1 MFGLMT
7 KADKEET
14 AQELVTLKDENG
26 QLQDKIAQLESRL
39 SITEAELEN
48 SKADSARDDL
58 IKVIFSGYED
68 GVHFLQKNSQEN
80 LDLLADVNTL
90 NNETSEKISDVKTQ
104 TDAVITSVN
113 NIQQYTEQLKDD
125 SASLN
130 DSVLSIAQIMSLI
143 KDISDQTNLLALNA
157 AIEAARAGEHGR
169 GFAVVADEVRQL
181 AERTQKAT
189 QEVEININ
197 GLRQNSNTIIE
208 ISNIFGTES
217 ASIIETLDTFM
228 INVDDIGVNAQC
240 TLNQTENITREINV
254 SYGKLDH
261 IALKIQAY
269 KALLN
274 EEKTSIGDHHSCEF
288 GKWFAMAAK
297 EIFPE
302 NRSMI
307 QSISQHHEGVH
318 KGLKNAVDGYFK
330 DGSMGA
336 SVEIIKDVE
345 NSSKVAFEELVEAVK
360 EARKK

>member
-1 MFGLMT
+1 MFGLAT
-7 KADKEET
+7 RADKEEA
-14 AQELVTLKDENG
+14 AQELATLKDENG

-39 SITEAELEN
+39 SIAEAELEN
-48 SKADSARDDL
+48 SKADSAREDL
-58 IKVIFSGYED
+58 VKVLFSGYED
-68 GVHFLQKNSQEN
+68 GVHFLQRNSQEN
-80 LDLLADVNTL
+80 LNLLADVNTL
-90 NNETSEKISDVKTQ
+90 NNETSEKISDVKSQ

-130 DSVLSIAQIMSLI
+130 DSVLSIAQIMNLI

-197 GLRQNSNTIIE
+197 GLRQNSNTMIE
-208 ISNIFGTES
+208 ISNIFGTEA
-217 ASIIETLDTFM
+217 ASIIETLDTFTM
-228 INVDDIGVNAQC
+228 NVDDIGVNAQT

-254 SYGKLDH
+254 SYGKLGH
-261 IALKIQAY
+261 IALKVQAY
-269 KALLN
+269 KSLLN
-274 EEKTSIGDHHSCEF
+274 EEKTTIGDHHSCEF
-288 GKWFAMAAK
+288 AKWFAIGAK

-307 QSISQHHEGVH
+307 QSVSQHHENVH

-330 DGSMGA
+330 NGSMHE

-345 NSSKVAFEELVEAVK
+345 HSSKVAFEELVEAVK
-360 EARKK
+360 MARKK